1 MASIYEIDRAII
13 ECIDFETGEILDE
26 DQLERL
32 QIERDDK
39 IENVA
44 CFIKNLNAD
53 IKALK
58 EEEQSLAERRKAKE
72 NKVEQLKKYLAGAL
86 NNTPFESTRAR
97 IGFRRSTAVEIV
109 DEAIIP
115 KKYLNKEVVVKVDK
129 KAIGEALKQGVS
141 VKGAELKENFN
152 IQIK

>member
-1 MASIYEIDRAII
+1 MASIYEIDRLIE
-13 ECIDFETGEILDE
+13 ECIDFETGEILDA
-26 DQLERL
+26 DKLEAL
-32 QIERDDK
+32 QVERDVK

-72 NKVEQLKKYLAGAL
+72 NKVEQLKKYLGNAL
-86 NNTPFESTRAR
+86 NNVPFESARAKVS
-97 IGFRRSTAVEIV
+97 FRRSTAVEIT
-109 DEAIIP
+109 DEGIIP

-129 KAIGEALKQGVS
+129 KAIGEALKQGVA

-152 IQIK
+152 VQIK